1 MAAAEEKAR
10 PAGESE
16 EPSKE
21 PEAGKA
27 QAASAAPAANA
38 GEGAAGDEGAGA
50 AAGAEVADSDGTRA
64 AADEGGAGEDA
75 PDSDPD
81 AAGDADAATGAGA
94 DASGKDAG
102 ASDEADELLRAA
114 RAKAAELQDR
124 YARLQA
130 EWDNFRKR
138 TSAERDSERAR
149 AAESLVKDLLPVL
162 DDLERALKHARESGE
177 GGTLADG
184 VEAVQTK
191 FLQILGK
198 HRVSQVEADAQPFD
212 VNCHQAVGTTEDA
225 SVPEETVVQVYQQG
239 YRMGDKVIR
248 PAMVVTSTGGPAR
261 EPDGGGDGGAA
272 PAGDGGQEG

>member
-1 MAAAEEKAR
+1 MTAAED
-10 PAGESE
+10 
-16 EPSKE
+16 KE
-21 PEAGKA
+21 PK
-27 QAASAAPAANA
+27 
-38 GEGAAGDEGAGA
+38 AGA
-50 AAGAEVADSDGTRA
+50 AA
-64 AADEGGAGEDA
+64 
-75 PDSDPD
+75 D
-81 AAGDADAATGAGA
+81 AAGEAQAESAKAAGAVAGKVAGATDVNEGAETVAAEVIDFDAARAQAGEGGGADAADADTIEDADGTSGASA
-94 DASGKDAG
+94 DAAGKDADG
-102 ASDEADELLRAA
+102 ADLADELLKAA
-114 RAKAAELQDR
+114 QDKAAELQDR

-198 HRVSQVEADAQPFD
+198 HKVSQVEADAQPFD
-212 VNCHQAVGTTEDA
+212 VNCHQAVGTTENA

-261 EPDGGGDGGAA
+261 EPDDGTDAADAA

>member
-1 MAAAEEKAR
+1 MTAAEDKEPKAGAAADA
-10 PAGESE
+10 AGE
-16 EPSKE
+16 
-21 PEAGKA
+21 A
-27 QAASAAPAANA
+27 QAESAKA
-38 GEGAAGDEGAGA
+38 AGA
-50 AAGAEVADSDGTRA
+50 AAGEVAGAADANEGAETVAAEVIDF
-64 AADEGGAGEDA
+64 
-75 PDSDPD
+75 D
-81 AAGDADAATGAGA
+81 AARAQASEGDGADAADADAIEDADGASDAGA
-94 DASGKDAG
+94 NAAGKDADG
-102 ASDEADELLRAA
+102 TDLADELLKAA
-114 RAKAAELQDR
+114 QDKAAELQDR

-149 AAESLVKDLLPVL
+149 AAENLVKDLLPVL

-198 HRVSQVEADAQPFD
+198 HKVSQVEADAQPFD
-212 VNCHQAVGTTEDA
+212 VNCHQAVGTTENA

-261 EPDGGGDGGAA
+261 EPDDGADAAGAA

>member
-1 MAAAEEKAR
+1 MAAAEDKA
-10 PAGESE
+10 AQE
-16 EPSKE
+16 
-21 PEAGKA
+21 A
-27 QAASAAPAANA
+27 QAAEVDAQVEDVAGDGAAVGAAPVGAAEAVEAEVIDFAEARAKA
-38 GEGAAGDEGAGA
+38 GEGDGGEDAAGADAADAAGEAGEASEGAGA
-50 AAGAEVADSDGTRA
+50 DPAA
-64 AADEGGAGEDA
+64 
-75 PDSDPD
+75 
-81 AAGDADAATGAGA
+81 
-94 DASGKDAG
+94 
-102 ASDEADELLRAA
+102 ELLQAA
-114 RAKAAELQDR
+114 QKKAAELQDR

-162 DDLERALKHARESGE
+162 DDLERALKHAKESGE

-198 HRVSQVEADAQPFD
+198 HQVSQVEAEAQPFD

-261 EPDGGGDGGAA
+261 EPDDGGANANAGADAA

>member
-1 MAAAEEKAR
+1 MTAAED
-10 PAGESE
+10 
-16 EPSKE
+16 KE
-21 PEAGKA
+21 PR
-27 QAASAAPAANA
+27 
-38 GEGAAGDEGAGA
+38 AGA
-50 AAGAEVADSDGTRA
+50 AADVAGEAQAESAEAAGAAVGKVAGAADANEGAETVAAEVIDF
-64 AADEGGAGEDA
+64 
-75 PDSDPD
+75 D
-81 AAGDADAATGAGA
+81 AARAQASEGDGADAADADAIEDADGASDAGA
-94 DASGKDAG
+94 NAVGKDADG
-102 ASDEADELLRAA
+102 TDLADELLKAA
-114 RAKAAELQDR
+114 QDKAAELQDR

-198 HRVSQVEADAQPFD
+198 HKVSQVEADAQPFD

-261 EPDGGGDGGAA
+261 EPDDGTDAADAA

>member
-1 MAAAEEKAR
+1 M
-10 PAGESE
+10 
-16 EPSKE
+16 
-21 PEAGKA
+21 
-27 QAASAAPAANA
+27 
-38 GEGAAGDEGAGA
+38 
-50 AAGAEVADSDGTRA
+50 
-64 AADEGGAGEDA
+64 
-75 PDSDPD
+75 
-81 AAGDADAATGAGA
+81 
-94 DASGKDAG
+94 
-102 ASDEADELLRAA
+102 
-114 RAKAAELQDR
+114 
-124 YARLQA
+124 
-130 EWDNFRKR
+130 
-138 TSAERDSERAR
+138 
-149 AAESLVKDLLPVL
+149 L

-198 HRVSQVEADAQPFD
+198 HKVSQVEADAQPFD

-261 EPDGGGDGGAA
+261 EPDDGADAAGAA

>member
-1 MAAAEEKAR
+1 MTAAEDKEPKAGAAADA
-10 PAGESE
+10 AGE
-16 EPSKE
+16 
-21 PEAGKA
+21 A
-27 QAASAAPAANA
+27 QAESAKA
-38 GEGAAGDEGAGA
+38 AGA
-50 AAGAEVADSDGTRA
+50 AAGEVAGAADANEGAETVAAEVIDF
-64 AADEGGAGEDA
+64 
-75 PDSDPD
+75 D
-81 AAGDADAATGAGA
+81 AARAQASEGDGADAADADAIEDADGASDAGA
-94 DASGKDAG
+94 NAAGKDADG
-102 ASDEADELLRAA
+102 TDLADELLKAA
-114 RAKAAELQDR
+114 QDKAAELQDR

-177 GGTLADG
+177 GGTLTDG

-198 HRVSQVEADAQPFD
+198 HKVSQVEADAQPFD

-261 EPDGGGDGGAA
+261 EPDDGTDAADAA

>member
-1 MAAAEEKAR
+1 MKAARDEEHKAGAAQAGPAAPGTSADAAAEAGTSAQAVEAEVIDFDEARAKAGEADSVCGSAE
-10 PAGESE
+10 AGESADADAAAHATDG
-16 EPSKE
+16 
-21 PEAGKA
+21 EAGGA
-27 QAASAAPAANA
+27 DGGSVDAA
-38 GEGAAGDEGAGA
+38 
-50 AAGAEVADSDGTRA
+50 
-64 AADEGGAGEDA
+64 
-75 PDSDPD
+75 D
-81 AAGDADAATGAGA
+81 AAGDAAPG
-94 DASGKDAG
+94 
-102 ASDEADELLRAA
+102 DELLRAA
-114 RAKAAELQDR
+114 QEKAAALQDR

-138 TSAERDSERAR
+138 TNAERDSERVR

-198 HRVSQVEADAQPFD
+198 HRVSQVEAHEQPFD
-212 VNCHQAVGTTEDA
+212 ATRHQAVGTTEDA

-239 YRMGDKVIR
+239 YQMGDKIIR

-261 EPDGGGDGGAA
+261 GADEAGGADAA
-272 PAGDGGQEG
+272 PADVGGHAG

>member
-1 MAAAEEKAR
+1 MKAAKDEEQKAGAAQAGPATPGTSADAAAEAGTSAQAVEAEVIDFDEARAKAGEQ
-10 PAGESE
+10 AGESGDA
-16 EPSKE
+16 
-21 PEAGKA
+21 EAGETA
-27 QAASAAPAANA
+27 GADAEAAANA
-38 GEGAAGDEGAGA
+38 ADGE
-50 AAGAEVADSDGTRA
+50 T
-64 AADEGGAGEDA
+64 GGADGGSADA
-75 PDSDPD
+75 AD
-81 AAGDADAATGAGA
+81 AAGDAAPG
-94 DASGKDAG
+94 
-102 ASDEADELLRAA
+102 DELLRAA
-114 RAKAAELQDR
+114 QEKAAALQDR

-138 TSAERDSERAR
+138 TNAERDAERVR

-198 HRVSQVEADAQPFD
+198 HRVSQVEAHEQPFD
-212 VNCHQAVGTTEDA
+212 ATRHQAVGTTEDA

-239 YRMGDKVIR
+239 YQMGDKIIR

-261 EPDGGGDGGAA
+261 GADDEAGGADAA
-272 PAGDGGQEG
+272 PADAGGQEG

>member
-1 MAAAEEKAR
+1 MTAAED
-10 PAGESE
+10 
-16 EPSKE
+16 KE
-21 PEAGKA
+21 PK
-27 QAASAAPAANA
+27 
-38 GEGAAGDEGAGA
+38 AGA
-50 AAGAEVADSDGTRA
+50 AA
-64 AADEGGAGEDA
+64 
-75 PDSDPD
+75 D
-81 AAGDADAATGAGA
+81 AAGEAQAESAKAAGAVAGKVAGATDVNEGAETVAAEVIDFDAARAQAGEGGGADAADADTIEDADGTSGASA
-94 DASGKDAG
+94 DAAGKDADG
-102 ASDEADELLRAA
+102 ADLADELLKAA
-114 RAKAAELQDR
+114 QDKAAELQDR

-149 AAESLVKDLLPVL
+149 AAENLVKDLLPVL

-198 HRVSQVEADAQPFD
+198 HKVSQVEADAQPFD
-212 VNCHQAVGTTEDA
+212 VNCHQAVGTTENA

-261 EPDGGGDGGAA
+261 EPDDGADAAGAA

>member
-1 MAAAEEKAR
+1 MTAAED
-10 PAGESE
+10 
-16 EPSKE
+16 KE
-21 PEAGKA
+21 PK
-27 QAASAAPAANA
+27 
-38 GEGAAGDEGAGA
+38 AGA
-50 AAGAEVADSDGTRA
+50 AADVAGEAQAESAEAAGAAVGKVAGAVNVDEGAEAVAAEVIDF
-64 AADEGGAGEDA
+64 
-75 PDSDPD
+75 D
-81 AAGDADAATGAGA
+81 AARAQASEGDGADAADADAIEDADGASDAGA
-94 DASGKDAG
+94 NAVGKDADG
-102 ASDEADELLRAA
+102 TDLADELLKAA
-114 RAKAAELQDR
+114 QDKAAELQDR

-198 HRVSQVEADAQPFD
+198 HKVSQVEADAQPFD

-261 EPDGGGDGGAA
+261 EPDDGTDAADAA

>member
-1 MAAAEEKAR
+1 MTAAEDKEPRAGAAADV
-10 PAGESE
+10 AGE
-16 EPSKE
+16 
-21 PEAGKA
+21 A
-27 QAASAAPAANA
+27 QAESAKA
-38 GEGAAGDEGAGA
+38 AGA
-50 AAGAEVADSDGTRA
+50 AAGEVAGAADANEGAETVAAEVIDF
-64 AADEGGAGEDA
+64 
-75 PDSDPD
+75 D
-81 AAGDADAATGAGA
+81 AARAQASEGDGADAADADAIEDADGASDAGA
-94 DASGKDAG
+94 NAVGKDADG
-102 ASDEADELLRAA
+102 TDLADELLKAA
-114 RAKAAELQDR
+114 QDKAAELQDR

-198 HRVSQVEADAQPFD
+198 HKVSQVEADAQPFD

-261 EPDGGGDGGAA
+261 EPDDGTDAADAA

>member
-1 MAAAEEKAR
+1 MTAAED
-10 PAGESE
+10 
-16 EPSKE
+16 KE
-21 PEAGKA
+21 PK
-27 QAASAAPAANA
+27 
-38 GEGAAGDEGAGA
+38 AGA
-50 AAGAEVADSDGTRA
+50 AA
-64 AADEGGAGEDA
+64 
-75 PDSDPD
+75 D
-81 AAGDADAATGAGA
+81 AAGEAQAESAKAAGAVAGKVAGATDVNEGAETVAAEVIDFDAARAQAGEGGGADAADADTIEDADGTSGASA
-94 DASGKDAG
+94 DAAGKDADG
-102 ASDEADELLRAA
+102 ADLADELLKAA
-114 RAKAAELQDR
+114 QDKAAELQDR

-149 AAESLVKDLLPVL
+149 AAENLVKDLLPVL

-198 HRVSQVEADAQPFD
+198 HKVSQVEADAQPFD

-261 EPDGGGDGGAA
+261 EPDDGTDVADAA

>member
-1 MAAAEEKAR
+1 MTAAEDKEPKAGAAADA
-10 PAGESE
+10 AGE
-16 EPSKE
+16 
-21 PEAGKA
+21 A
-27 QAASAAPAANA
+27 QAESAKA
-38 GEGAAGDEGAGA
+38 AGA
-50 AAGAEVADSDGTRA
+50 AAGEVAGAADANEGAETVAAEVIDF
-64 AADEGGAGEDA
+64 
-75 PDSDPD
+75 D
-81 AAGDADAATGAGA
+81 AARAQASEGDGADAADADAIEDADGASDAGA
-94 DASGKDAG
+94 NAAGKDADG
-102 ASDEADELLRAA
+102 TDLADELLKAA
-114 RAKAAELQDR
+114 QDKAAELQDR

-198 HRVSQVEADAQPFD
+198 HKVSQVEADAQPFD

-261 EPDGGGDGGAA
+261 EPDDGADTAAAA

>member
-1 MAAAEEKAR
+1 MTAAEDKEPKAGAAADA
-10 PAGESE
+10 AGE
-16 EPSKE
+16 
-21 PEAGKA
+21 A
-27 QAASAAPAANA
+27 QAESAKA
-38 GEGAAGDEGAGA
+38 AGA
-50 AAGAEVADSDGTRA
+50 AAGEVAGAADANEGAETVAAEVIDF
-64 AADEGGAGEDA
+64 
-75 PDSDPD
+75 D
-81 AAGDADAATGAGA
+81 AARAQASEGDGADAADADAIEDADGASDAGA
-94 DASGKDAG
+94 NAAGKDADG
-102 ASDEADELLRAA
+102 ADLADELLKAA
-114 RAKAAELQDR
+114 QDKAAELQDR

-198 HRVSQVEADAQPFD
+198 HKVSQVEADAQPFD
-212 VNCHQAVGTTEDA
+212 VNCHQAVGTTENA

-261 EPDGGGDGGAA
+261 EPDDGADAAGAA

>member
-1 MAAAEEKAR
+1 MTAAED
-10 PAGESE
+10 
-16 EPSKE
+16 KE
-21 PEAGKA
+21 PK
-27 QAASAAPAANA
+27 
-38 GEGAAGDEGAGA
+38 AGA
-50 AAGAEVADSDGTRA
+50 AA
-64 AADEGGAGEDA
+64 
-75 PDSDPD
+75 D
-81 AAGDADAATGAGA
+81 AAGEAQAESAKAAGAVAGKVAGATDVNEGAETVAAEVIDFDAARAQAGEGGGADAADADTIEDADGTSGASA
-94 DASGKDAG
+94 DAAGKDADG
-102 ASDEADELLRAA
+102 ADLADELLKAA
-114 RAKAAELQDR
+114 QDKAAELQDR

-198 HRVSQVEADAQPFD
+198 HKVSQVEADAQPFD
-212 VNCHQAVGTTEDA
+212 VNCHQAVGTTENA

-261 EPDGGGDGGAA
+261 EPDDGADAAGAA

>member
-1 MAAAEEKAR
+1 MTAAEDKEPKAGAAADA
-10 PAGESE
+10 AGE
-16 EPSKE
+16 
-21 PEAGKA
+21 A
-27 QAASAAPAANA
+27 QAESAKA
-38 GEGAAGDEGAGA
+38 AGA
-50 AAGAEVADSDGTRA
+50 AAGEVAGAADANEGAETVAAEVIDF
-64 AADEGGAGEDA
+64 
-75 PDSDPD
+75 D
-81 AAGDADAATGAGA
+81 AARAQASEGDGADAADADAIEDADGASDAGA
-94 DASGKDAG
+94 NAAGKDADG
-102 ASDEADELLRAA
+102 TDLADELLKAA
-114 RAKAAELQDR
+114 QDKAAELQDR

-149 AAESLVKDLLPVL
+149 AAENLVKDLLPVL

-198 HRVSQVEADAQPFD
+198 HKVSQVEADAQPFD
-212 VNCHQAVGTTEDA
+212 VNCHQAVGTTENA

-261 EPDGGGDGGAA
+261 EPDDGADTAGAA

>member
-1 MAAAEEKAR
+1 MTAAEDKEPKAGAAADA
-10 PAGESE
+10 AGE
-16 EPSKE
+16 
-21 PEAGKA
+21 A
-27 QAASAAPAANA
+27 QAESAKA
-38 GEGAAGDEGAGA
+38 AGA
-50 AAGAEVADSDGTRA
+50 AAGEVAGAADANEGAETVAAEVIDF
-64 AADEGGAGEDA
+64 
-75 PDSDPD
+75 D
-81 AAGDADAATGAGA
+81 AARAQASEGDGADAADADAIEDADGASDAGA
-94 DASGKDAG
+94 NAAGKDADG
-102 ASDEADELLRAA
+102 ADLADELLEAA
-114 RAKAAELQDR
+114 QNKAAELQDR

-198 HRVSQVEADAQPFD
+198 HKVSQVEADAQPFD

-261 EPDGGGDGGAA
+261 EPDDGTDAADAA

>member
-1 MAAAEEKAR
+1 MTAAED
-10 PAGESE
+10 
-16 EPSKE
+16 KE
-21 PEAGKA
+21 PK
-27 QAASAAPAANA
+27 
-38 GEGAAGDEGAGA
+38 AGA
-50 AAGAEVADSDGTRA
+50 AA
-64 AADEGGAGEDA
+64 
-75 PDSDPD
+75 D
-81 AAGDADAATGAGA
+81 AAGEAQAESAKAAGAVAGKVAGATDVNEGAETVAAEVIDFDAARAQAGEGGGADAADADTIEDADGTSGASA
-94 DASGKDAG
+94 DAAGKDADG
-102 ASDEADELLRAA
+102 ADLADELLKAA
-114 RAKAAELQDR
+114 QDKAAELQDR

-149 AAESLVKDLLPVL
+149 AAENLVKDLLPVL

-198 HRVSQVEADAQPFD
+198 HKVSQVEADAQPFD
-212 VNCHQAVGTTEDA
+212 VNCHQAVGTTENA

-261 EPDGGGDGGAA
+261 EPDDGTDAADAA

>member
-1 MAAAEEKAR
+1 MTAAEDKEPKAGAAADA
-10 PAGESE
+10 AGE
-16 EPSKE
+16 
-21 PEAGKA
+21 A
-27 QAASAAPAANA
+27 QAESAKA
-38 GEGAAGDEGAGA
+38 AGA
-50 AAGAEVADSDGTRA
+50 AAGEVAGAADANEGAETVAAEVIDF
-64 AADEGGAGEDA
+64 
-75 PDSDPD
+75 D
-81 AAGDADAATGAGA
+81 AARAQASEGDGADAADADAIEDADGASDAGA
-94 DASGKDAG
+94 NAAGKDADG
-102 ASDEADELLRAA
+102 TDLADELLKAA
-114 RAKAAELQDR
+114 QDKAAELQDR

-198 HRVSQVEADAQPFD
+198 HKVSQVEADAQPFD
-212 VNCHQAVGTTEDA
+212 VNCHQAVGTTENA

-261 EPDGGGDGGAA
+261 EPDDGADAAGAA

>member
-1 MAAAEEKAR
+1 MTAAEDKEPKAGAAADA
-10 PAGESE
+10 AGE
-16 EPSKE
+16 
-21 PEAGKA
+21 A
-27 QAASAAPAANA
+27 QAESAKA
-38 GEGAAGDEGAGA
+38 AGA
-50 AAGAEVADSDGTRA
+50 AAGEVAGAADANEGAETVAAEVIDF
-64 AADEGGAGEDA
+64 
-75 PDSDPD
+75 D
-81 AAGDADAATGAGA
+81 AARAQASEGDGADAADADAIEDADGASDAGA
-94 DASGKDAG
+94 NAAGKDADG
-102 ASDEADELLRAA
+102 TDLADELLKAA
-114 RAKAAELQDR
+114 QDKAAELQDR

-198 HRVSQVEADAQPFD
+198 HKVSQVEADAQPFD

-248 PAMVVTSTGGPAR
+248 PAMVVTSIGGPAR
-261 EPDGGGDGGAA
+261 EPDDGADTAGAA

>member
-1 MAAAEEKAR
+1 MTAAEDKEPKAGAAADA
-10 PAGESE
+10 AGE
-16 EPSKE
+16 
-21 PEAGKA
+21 A
-27 QAASAAPAANA
+27 QAESAKA
-38 GEGAAGDEGAGA
+38 AGA
-50 AAGAEVADSDGTRA
+50 AAGEVAGAADANEGAETVAAEVIDF
-64 AADEGGAGEDA
+64 
-75 PDSDPD
+75 D
-81 AAGDADAATGAGA
+81 AARAQASEGDGADAADADAIEDADGASDAGAGA
-94 DASGKDAG
+94 AGKDADG
-102 ASDEADELLRAA
+102 TDLADELLKAA
-114 RAKAAELQDR
+114 QDKAAELQDR

-198 HRVSQVEADAQPFD
+198 HKVSQVEADAQPFD
-212 VNCHQAVGTTEDA
+212 VNCHQAVGTTENA

-261 EPDGGGDGGAA
+261 EPDDGADAAGAA